1 MALLYA
7 LLGGLIL
14 NVMPCVLP
22 VIGLKV
28 LSFVQQAGESRSK
41 ILALNVWYSLGLLS
55 VFLVLATVAVI
66 WNLVWGKQFGW
77 GEQFTSDVFTI
88 TMTAVVFAMGLSFLG
103 VWEIPIPGFAG
114 GEAANKLAEKE
125 GPAGA
130 FAKGVITTILATP
143 CTGPGVAIAWA
154 YCQGK
159 PAGFVYLILATMGL
173 GMASP
178 YLLIG
183 AFPKLM
189 RILPKPGMWMETF
202 KQFMGLV
209 LMGTAVYLL
218 TFTHWVNVLPALT
231 LLLGL
236 AVACWWLG
244 RISITAEFSTR
255 LRGWLIA
262 ALIVIVSGVFAFFPG
277 KVTVAGYSLHGL
289 RSIMG
294 YRFERD
300 VARAAASQGDSDPI
314 LDSPEIARQITKHDT
329 EIRWVPY
336 TEKRLNRLI
345 AQDRTVLVDFTAD
358 WCPTCKWLE
367 ATVLNTQDVRDVL
380 RQNGVVTLVADWT
393 KHDPEVTRKLDSLGS
408 AQVPVV
414 AIFPAGR
421 PNDRVI
427 LRGFYSKATLL
438 DKLKQAGQSPVVEEV
453 NYGAGCL

>member
-1 MALLYA
+1 
-7 LLGGLIL
+7 
-14 NVMPCVLP
+14 
-22 VIGLKV
+22 
-28 LSFVQQAGESRSK
+28 
-41 ILALNVWYSLGLLS
+41 
-55 VFLVLATVAVI
+55 
-66 WNLVWGKQFGW
+66 
-77 GEQFTSDVFTI
+77 
-88 TMTAVVFAMGLSFLG
+88 
-103 VWEIPIPGFAG
+103 
-114 GEAANKLAEKE
+114 
-125 GPAGA
+125 
-130 FAKGVITTILATP
+130 
-143 CTGPGVAIAWA
+143 
-154 YCQGK
+154 
-159 PAGFVYLILATMGL
+159 
-173 GMASP
+173 
-178 YLLIG
+178 
-183 AFPKLM
+183 
-189 RILPKPGMWMETF
+189 
-202 KQFMGLV
+202 
-209 LMGTAVYLL
+209 
-218 TFTHWVNVLPALT
+218 
-231 LLLGL
+231 
-236 AVACWWLG
+236 
-244 RISITAEFSTR
+244 
-255 LRGWLIA
+255 
-262 ALIVIVSGVFAFFPG
+262 
-277 KVTVAGYSLHGL
+277 VTVAGYSLHGL